1 MNNVILKNYI
11 ITGFPQIKNKGK
23 IQIGDFFRCQSGKYR
38 NPIGNAFITRLIVKK
53 NAELIIGKHAGI
65 SNSTIYCTEKIY
77 IGNNV
82 MIGGGC
88 KIWDTDFHSIY
99 PEDRINGNI
108 NSQNSP
114 VIIGNN
120 VFIGGFSIILKGT
133 SIGDNAVIGAGSV
146 VPKNI
151 PANEI
156 WAGNPAKFIRKLDI

>member
-1 MNNVILKNYI
+1 
-11 ITGFPQIKNKGK
+11 
-23 IQIGDFFRCQSGKYR
+23 
-38 NPIGNAFITRLIVKK
+38 
-53 NAELIIGKHAGI
+53 
-65 SNSTIYCTEKIY
+65 
-77 IGNNV
+77 

-108 NSQNSP
+108 NSLNSP

-120 VFIGGFSIILKGT
+120 VFIGGFSIILKGVT
-133 SIGDNAVIGAGSV
+133 IGDNAVIGAGSV
-146 VPKNI
+146 ITKNI